1 MHNYVALA
9 DENEWLRD
17 LDVEIVNAR
26 LEERRRAHVRLMD
39 SGEFWKLSKV
49 WAGVWSRSIHT
60 AYAKSV

>member
-1 MHNYVALA
+1 MHNFVALA

-26 LEERRRAHVRLMD
+26 LEERRRTHVRLMD

-49 WAGVWSRSIHT
+49 WAAGECGGQFDVELL
-60 AYAKSV
+60 